1 MALSIQQIDE
11 MNALI
16 EEISKKVKDKQE
28 IGGQNKVVLKNIL
41 ASQKAKKSPVFFK
54 TRREYADQIV
64 NYFVNEKKMTRSRF
78 HTGNQ
83 EFIFLL

>member
-16 EEISKKVKDKQE
+16 EEISKAVKPKQE
-28 IGGQNKVVLKNIL
+28 IGGQSKVILKNIL
-41 ASQKAKKSPVFFK
+41 STQKTAKTPVFFK

-64 NYFVNEKKMTRSRF
+64 NYFVNEKKLARSRF
-78 HTGNQ
+78 HKPNQ
-83 EFIFLL
+83 EFIFLM